1 MFWLDLQP
9 TSSESVGIV
18 INQDK
23 KKGISS
29 TNQDIMSIRLQIK
42 FMNCYGETIEA
53 KKKGQLAKAY
63 QGKKIYHTLENVTFC
78 SYGV

>member
-29 TNQDIMSIRLQIK
+29 TNQDIMSIRLQTK
-42 FMNCYGETIEA
+42 FMNCHGETIEA
-53 KKKGQLAKAY
+53 KKRTA
-63 QGKKIYHTLENVTFC
+63 
-78 SYGV
+78 S

>member
-18 INQDK
+18 INQDTK

-42 FMNCYGETIEA
+42 FMNCYG
-53 KKKGQLAKAY
+53 KKKD
-63 QGKKIYHTLENVTFC
+63 
-78 SYGV
+78 S

>member
-23 KKGISS
+23 KKHFKHKPRHNVY
-29 TNQDIMSIRLQIK
+29 TPVPYVAMLEETDI
-42 FMNCYGETIEA
+42 YD
-53 KKKGQLAKAY
+53 
-63 QGKKIYHTLENVTFC
+63 GKLN
-78 SYGV
+78 S